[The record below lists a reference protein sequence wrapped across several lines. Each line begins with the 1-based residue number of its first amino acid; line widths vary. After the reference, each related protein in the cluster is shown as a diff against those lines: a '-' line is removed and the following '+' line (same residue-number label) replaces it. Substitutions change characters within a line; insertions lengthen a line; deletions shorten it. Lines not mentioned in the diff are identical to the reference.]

1 MNDISCELE
10 KQMIA
15 HMSHLGLGSLAF
27 FFPLSF
33 LLNIADLFL
42 FLWHIK
48 VKINKDD
55 IQTHFSS
62 SWYPSEKNLAP
73 DLHI

>member
-27 FFPLSF
+27 FFLLSF

-48 VKINKDD
+48 VKIKKDN
-55 IQTHFSS
+55 I
-62 SWYPSEKNLAP
+62 
-73 DLHI
+73 